1 MATASSLMLKG
12 YCQKLSKTAMAE
24 KIKSFLLPDISR
36 FAWGVGLLYVV
47 FGGLWIIASDA
58 LVSSISSDPDWVAA
72 AQRYKGIFYV
82 GITSLGLI
90 FLVSEGYKRLL
101 KADSRAEATELQV
114 RDLFLHHPKPMWVYD
129 RETLGFVAVNE
140 ASAQYYGYSHDEL
153 LTMNL
158 TDLCLV
164 EDIAPLQALM
174 QGAQEGPRDIGV
186 VRHRKKSGD
195 VVFVHLTAHPVE
207 FMQHKAQMV
216 MAIDVTADILSKHAL
231 ERQEAQFR
239 QLHQSL
245 SCVLWMASA
254 DGRRMLYVSPA
265 VEQVCGLTSEAM
277 RADPALWLKM
287 IHPEDVGTATAC
299 AARLKATGAS
309 SCEYRILTLS
319 GQTKWVLDR
328 KRFIVDAQGLVTMVG
343 GILEDITAEKASEAL
358 RAANHVELE
367 RLVAERTAELV
378 RVNAELD
385 AFARTIA
392 HDLKGPL
399 LSVVGFTQL
408 LQKRYAVVLKEDGA
422 RLTARIERSA
432 QHMANLV
439 NDLLALS
446 RVSTT
451 VLTIEAVDLIPI
463 AHEILEDLREQEP
476 HRQVRFESP
485 QSLLVCADPGLMRP
499 LLANLLG
506 NAWKFTG
513 KRDDACIQLRLDA
526 QAPEALICVQDN
538 GVGFDAC
545 HAEQLFQPF
554 QRFHSLSEF
563 SGTGI
568 GLTTCERIIK
578 RHQGRIW
585 VKSALG
591 EGTSV
596 FVAFPWPASG
606 EAAVCQS
613 VQS

>member
-1 MATASSLMLKG
+1 
-12 YCQKLSKTAMAE
+12 MAE
-24 KIKSFLLPDISR
+24 KIKFIRLPALSR
-36 FAWGVGLLYVV
+36 FAWGVGLLYAV

-58 LVSSISSDPDWVAA
+58 LVSSISSDPAWVAA

-82 GITSLGLI
+82 GVTSLGLI
-90 FLVSEGYKRLL
+90 FLVSEGYRRLL
-101 KADSRAEATELQV
+101 KAVSRAEATELQV
-114 RDLFLHHPKPMWVYD
+114 RDLFSNHPKPMWVYD
-129 RETLGFVAVNE
+129 RETLGLVAVNE
-140 ASAQYYGYSHDEL
+140 AAVQYYGYSHDAL
-153 LTMNL
+153 LAMNL
-158 TDLCLV
+158 ADLCLA
-164 EDIAPLQALM
+164 EDIAPLHALM
-174 QGAQEGPRDIGV
+174 QGAQEGPCDIGV
-186 VRHRKKSGD
+186 ARHRKKSGD

-216 MAIDVTADILSKHAL
+216 MAIDVTVDILSKHAL

-245 SCVLWMASA
+245 ASVLWMASA
-254 DGRRMLYVSPA
+254 DGRTLFYVSPA
-265 VEQVCGLTSEAM
+265 LVRVYGLTPEAL
-277 RADPALWLKM
+277 RASPDLWLQAV
-287 IHPEDVGTATAC
+287 HPEDADIARAS
-299 AARLKATGAS
+299 AARLQAAGES
-309 SCEYRILTLS
+309 SCEYRIRTPS
-319 GQTKWVLDR
+319 GQTKWVSDR
-328 KRFIVDAQGLVTMVG
+328 KRLIVDTQGLVTMMG
-343 GILEDITAEKASEAL
+343 GILEDITVEKAHEAL
-358 RAANHVELE
+358 RAAHHVELE
-367 RLVAERTAELV
+367 KLVAGRTAELV
-378 RVNAELD
+378 RVNAELE

-392 HDLKGPL
+392 HDLKAPL

-408 LQKRYAVVLKEDGA
+408 LQKRYAEALKEDGA

-432 QHMANLV
+432 QQMASLV

-451 VLTIEAVDLIPI
+451 VLTIEAVDLIPM
-463 AHEILEDLREQEP
+463 AREILEALREQEP

-485 QSLLVCADPGLMRP
+485 QALQVCADPGLMRP

-513 KRDDACIQLRLDA
+513 KRDDACIALRLDV
-526 QAPEALICVQDN
+526 QASEALVCVQDN
-538 GVGFDAC
+538 GAGFDAR

-568 GLTTCERIIK
+568 GLTTCERIIR

-585 VKSALG
+585 VESAPG

-596 FVAFPWPASG
+596 FVAFPQPASG

-613 VQS
+613 VQP